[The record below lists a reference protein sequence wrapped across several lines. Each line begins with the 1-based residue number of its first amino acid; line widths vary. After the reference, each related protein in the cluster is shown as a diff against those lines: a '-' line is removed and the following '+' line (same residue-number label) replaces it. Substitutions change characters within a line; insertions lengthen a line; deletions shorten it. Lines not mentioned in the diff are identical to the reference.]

1 MIYTTEK
8 RSRFNKKKEE
18 LEFYWVVLSSWHTIE
33 KKWFKRKVK
42 FHKEECG
49 DILPLGLH
57 PYMTIKI
64 IPYEFS
70 TEAKAEQYI
79 KDIQS
84 L

>member
-33 KKWFKRKVK
+33 KKWFKTSVQ
-42 FHKEECG
+42 FHKQYEGELIFYG
-49 DILPLGLH
+49 IRHGA
-57 PYMTIKI
+57 YIK
-64 IPYEFS
+64 PYEFS
-70 TEAKAEQYI
+70 TAEKAEQYI